1 MGVGGEGL
9 RNGILSVLK
18 KTQLMNFQLL
28 IKNNVEFNDVIKK
41 KSCGISRA
49 LGFRAENFLFV

>member
-1 MGVGGEGL
+1 
-9 RNGILSVLK
+9 
-18 KTQLMNFQLL
+18 MNFQLL